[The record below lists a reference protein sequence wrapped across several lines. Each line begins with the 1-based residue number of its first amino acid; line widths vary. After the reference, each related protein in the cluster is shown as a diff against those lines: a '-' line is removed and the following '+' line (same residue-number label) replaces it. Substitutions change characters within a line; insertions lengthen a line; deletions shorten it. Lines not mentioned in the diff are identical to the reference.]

1 MAIRGV
7 MATALD
13 MAVEI
18 HPEATR
24 VRRRCRICWRRI
36 EIRVV
41 LRADREDL
49 VLEGLVDGMDQAVQ
63 GLREQEVRDQEGTAP
78 LPPAVVLLEDQEGQE
93 GHPVSARISAIEIVT
108 GRAGPPSRPSA
119 SAADIRGPL
128 ARAQL
133 VGACRPLGRPRAVQ
147 MRIVPVQRG

>member
-1 MAIRGV
+1 MAILGV

-18 HPEATR
+18 RPEATR

-49 VLEGLVDGMDQAVQ
+49 VLEDLVDGMDQAVQ
-63 GLREQEVRDQEGTAP
+63 GLRGQGVRDQEGTAP
-78 LPPAVVLLEDQEGQE
+78 LPPAVVLLEDQEG
-93 GHPVSARISAIEIVT
+93 HPVPARMSAIEIVT

-128 ARAQL
+128 ARTQL
-133 VGACRPLGRPRAVQ
+133 VGACRPLGRPRGVQ
-147 MRIVPVQRG
+147 MRTAPVQRG